1 MKRNFLQRA
10 LVACATAVCIAGSP
24 LLGTSLA
31 HGASPPDTWD
41 HLVRVKSKRLS
52 AVYLLPGADFRGYTK
67 IMLDPA
73 QVAFRKNWVRDYNS
87 SVRDLSRQISDED
100 AVKLADNMR
109 AGAMKMYTEVFQ
121 KAGYEITTAA
131 GPEVLRIAPNILDLY
146 MTAPEPMT
154 AGRTRTYTVDAGEA
168 TLALEVHDS
177 LTGALLGRAVDRRT
191 AGSGGS
197 YLSRASDIQNMAD
210 FERLYRQWAETSVK
224 GLEEL
229 KARSPLVVNAGAK
242 GPATLEKPAKP

>member
-1 MKRNFLQRA
+1 MNRTFLRRA
-10 LVACATAVCIAGSP
+10 LVIGATALCLAGSP
-24 LLGTSLA
+24 LPGMSVA
-31 HGASPPDTWD
+31 RGASPPDTWD
-41 HLVRVKSKRLS
+41 HLVRVKSKKLS
-52 AVYLLPGADFRGYTK
+52 AVYLLPGADFRGYNK
-67 IMLDPA
+67 VMMDPA

-100 AVKLADNMR
+100 AMKLADNMR
-109 AGAMKMYTEVFQ
+109 AGALKMYTEVFQ
-121 KAGYEITTAA
+121 KAGYQIVTAPGA
-131 GPEVLRIAPNILDLY
+131 DVLRIAPNILDLY

-191 AGSGGS
+191 AGSGGT
-197 YLSRASDIQNMAD
+197 YLSRASDVQNMAD

-229 KARSPLVVNAGAK
+229 KARSPLVVNSGAK
-242 GPATLEKPAKP
+242 GPATLEKPANP

>member
-1 MKRNFLQRA
+1 MNRTFLRRA
-10 LVACATAVCIAGSP
+10 LVIGATALCFAGSP
-24 LLGTSLA
+24 LPGMSVA
-31 HGASPPDTWD
+31 QSASAPDTWD
-41 HLVRVKSKRLS
+41 HLVRVKSKKLS
-52 AVYLLPGADFRGYTK
+52 AVYLLPGADFRGYNK
-67 IMLDPA
+67 VMMDPA

-100 AVKLADNMR
+100 AMKLADNMR
-109 AGAMKMYTEVFQ
+109 AGALKMYTEVFQ
-121 KAGYEITTAA
+121 KAGYQIVTAPGA
-131 GPEVLRIAPNILDLY
+131 DVLRIAPNILDLY

-191 AGSGGS
+191 AGSGGT
-197 YLSRASDIQNMAD
+197 YLSRASDVQNMAD

-229 KARSPLVVNAGAK
+229 KARSPLVVNSGAK
-242 GPATLEKPAKP
+242 GPATLEKPARP